1 MAEASS
7 PYASLLA
14 KHRPDLA
21 PYESL
26 YKHLHANPE
35 LSTQEK
41 ETAALVVSE
50 LRKLSADA
58 GVDLD
63 IRTDIGG
70 HGLIAVLENGPGPTV
85 MLRADM
91 DALPVK
97 EKTGLEYASVKT
109 MLDVDGVEKSVMREF
124 LSSVSLSES
133 SFSNVFSMVWKSFHL
148 RP

>member
-41 ETAALVVSE
+41 ETAALVASE

-63 IRTDIGG
+63 IRTEIGG
-70 HGLIAVLENGPGPTV
+70 HGLIAIWENGPGPTV

-109 MLDVDGVEKSVMREF
+109 MVDTGDGVEKSVMREF

-133 SFSNVFSMVWKSFHL
+133 SLKRCF
-148 RP
+148 